1 MADRNDA
8 RPEFNP
14 KHRIVGAIVIVA
26 FAVIV
31 LPLVLRGREP
41 PAALR
46 DANET
51 AAVRGVITDTRV
63 VVTPVAPEEARA
75 KSVPEAAP
83 PTEMKTA
90 IVESAPKPEPK
101 PAPTAEKPAAK
112 KISAPAPAPEK
123 TAKAAQKEKLARGW
137 MVQVG
142 TFSNIENAARLR
154 DKLASHG
161 HAVHDETVTLHGK
174 RVMRL
179 RVGPYRDKTEA
190 MKAIAQIH
198 KLTGVQ
204 GVALAYP

>member
-31 LPLVLRGREP
+31 LPLILRGREP
-41 PAALR
+41 PPPPHGGSEGTAR
-46 DANET
+46 GMINET
-51 AAVRGVITDTRV
+51 KV
-63 VVTPVAPEEARA
+63 VVTPVAPEEAKA
-75 KSVPEAAP
+75 KPALAAAP
-83 PTEMKTA
+83 KSEMKTTA
-90 IVESAPKPEPK
+90 VENAPKPEPK
-101 PAPTAEKPAAK
+101 S
-112 KISAPAPAPEK
+112 SAPVEKMAADKKPSAAPAPEK
-123 TAKAAQKEKLARGW
+123 AATTAAEEKITKGW

-142 TFSNIENAARLR
+142 TFSNAENATHLR

-161 HAVHDETVTLHGK
+161 HAVHAETVTLHGK
-174 RVMRL
+174 RVVRL
-179 RVGPYRDKTEA
+179 RVGPFRDKTQA
-190 MKAIAQIH
+190 MQAIAQIH

>member
-31 LPLVLRGREP
+31 LPLILRGREP
-41 PAALR
+41 PPAPRGAGEAA
-46 DANET
+46 A
-51 AAVRGVITDTRV
+51 RGVITQTKV
-63 VVTPVAPEEARA
+63 VVTPVAPEESKA
-75 KSVPEAAP
+75 KPAPEATPKA
-83 PTEMKTA
+83 EVKTA
-90 IVESAPKPEPK
+90 AVASAPKPEPK
-101 PAPTAEKPAAK
+101 P
-112 KISAPAPAPEK
+112 SAPADKTAAEKKPPVVPAPEK
-123 TAKAAQKEKLARGW
+123 TAKVAAEENIAKGW

-142 TFSNIENAARLR
+142 TFSNTANATHLR

-161 HAVHDETVTLHGK
+161 HAVHAETMTLHGK

-179 RVGPYRDKTEA
+179 RVGPFRDKTEA
-190 MKAIAQIH
+190 MQAIAQIH

>member
-31 LPLVLRGREP
+31 LPLILRGREP
-41 PAALR
+41 PPAPHSGGEDAAR
-46 DANET
+46 GMINET
-51 AAVRGVITDTRV
+51 KV
-63 VVTPVAPEEARA
+63 VVTPVAPEERKA
-75 KSVPEAAP
+75 KPALAAAP
-83 PTEMKTA
+83 KSEMKTTA
-90 IVESAPKPEPK
+90 VESAPKPEPK
-101 PAPTAEKPAAK
+101 P
-112 KISAPAPAPEK
+112 SAPVEKTAADKRPSAAPAPEK
-123 TAKAAQKEKLARGW
+123 AANATAEEKITKGW

-142 TFSNIENAARLR
+142 TFSNTENATHLR

-161 HAVHDETVTLHGK
+161 HDVHAETVTLHGK
-174 RVMRL
+174 RVVRL
-179 RVGPYRDKTEA
+179 RVGPFRDKTQA
-190 MKAIAQIH
+190 MQAIAQIH

>member
-31 LPLVLRGREP
+31 LPLILRGREP
-41 PAALR
+41 PPAPRGAS
-46 DANET
+46 ET
-51 AAVRGVITDTRV
+51 AAARGVISETRM
-63 VVTPVAPEEARA
+63 VVTPVAPEET
-75 KSVPEAAP
+75 KVKPVPEAAP
-83 PTEMKTA
+83 KTEVKTA
-90 IVESAPKPEPK
+90 VVESAPKPEPK
-101 PAPTAEKPAAK
+101 PAVPAEKSVVEK
-112 KISAPAPAPEK
+112 KSSTAPAPEK
-123 TAKAAQKEKLARGW
+123 TAKAAEREKIAKGW

-142 TFSNIENAARLR
+142 TFSNTENATRLR
-154 DKLASHG
+154 DKLTNHG
-161 HAVHDETVTLHGK
+161 HAVHAETVTLHGK

-179 RVGPYRDKTEA
+179 RVGPFRDKTEA

>member
-14 KHRIVGAIVIVA
+14 KHRIVGAIVIVV

-31 LPLVLRGREP
+31 LPLILRGREP
-41 PAALR
+41 PPAPRSAS
-46 DANET
+46 ET
-51 AAVRGVITDTRV
+51 AAARGVISETRV
-63 VVTPVAPEEARA
+63 VVTPVAPEETKA
-75 KSVPEAAP
+75 KPGPEAAP
-83 PTEMKTA
+83 PTEVKTA
-90 IVESAPKPEPK
+90 VVESAPKPEPK
-101 PAPTAEKPAAK
+101 PVVPAEKPVAEK
-112 KISAPAPAPEK
+112 KSSTAPAPQK
-123 TAKAAQKEKLARGW
+123 TAKAAVKEKVASGW

-142 TFSNIENAARLR
+142 TFSNTENAARLR
-154 DKLASHG
+154 DKLANHG
-161 HAVHDETVTLHGK
+161 HTVHAETVTLHGK

>member
-31 LPLVLRGREP
+31 LPLILRGREP
-41 PAALR
+41 PPALR
-46 DANET
+46 GASESGT
-51 AAVRGVITDTRV
+51 VRGVIAETKV
-63 VVTPVAPEEARA
+63 VVTPVTPDEAKVKAIPETAPKTET
-75 KSVPEAAP
+75 KTVAA
-83 PTEMKTA
+83 
-90 IVESAPKPEPK
+90 ESAPKPEPR
-101 PAPTAEKPAAK
+101 PAPVEKPVAEKKSP
-112 KISAPAPAPEK
+112 PAPAPEK
-123 TAKAAQKEKLARGW
+123 IAKAAEHEKIARGW

-142 TFSNIENAARLR
+142 TFSNTENATRLR

-161 HAVHDETVTLHGK
+161 HAVHAETVTLHGK

-179 RVGPYRDKTEA
+179 RVGPFRDKTQA

>member
-31 LPLVLRGREP
+31 LPLILRGREP
-41 PAALR
+41 PPAPHGGSEDAA
-46 DANET
+46 
-51 AAVRGVITDTRV
+51 RGMINDTKV
-63 VVTPVAPEEARA
+63 VVTPVAPEEAKA
-75 KSVPEAAP
+75 KPALAAAP
-83 PTEMKTA
+83 KSEMKTTA
-90 IVESAPKPEPK
+90 VENALKPEPK
-101 PAPTAEKPAAK
+101 P
-112 KISAPAPAPEK
+112 SAPVEKTAAGKKPSAAPAPEK
-123 TAKAAQKEKLARGW
+123 TAKAAEKEKIAKGW

-142 TFSNIENAARLR
+142 TFSNTENATHLR

-161 HAVHDETVTLHGK
+161 HEVHAETVTLHGK
-174 RVMRL
+174 RVVRL
-179 RVGPYRDKTEA
+179 RVGPFRDKTQA
-190 MKAIAQIH
+190 MQAIAQIH

>member
-31 LPLVLRGREP
+31 LPLILRGREP
-41 PAALR
+41 PPAPRGAG
-46 DANET
+46 ET
-51 AAVRGVITDTRV
+51 ASARGVIAETKV
-63 VVTPVAPEEARA
+63 VVTPVTPDEP
-75 KSVPEAAP
+75 KVKTVPETAP
-83 PTEMKTA
+83 KTEVKTA
-90 IVESAPKPEPK
+90 VTESAPKPEPK
-101 PAPTAEKPAAK
+101 PAVPAQKPVAENK
-112 KISAPAPAPEK
+112 SAPVPAPEK
-123 TAKAAQKEKLARGW
+123 TAKAAVKEKIAKGW

-142 TFSNIENAARLR
+142 TFSNTENAARLR

-161 HAVHDETVTLHGK
+161 HAVHAETVTLHGK